1 MTSKELLIQEIE
13 TLPPELVSE
22 ALDLIRSLTVNY
34 TKNKLEPVQQ
44 EFIPVTDST
53 ETAGDKEQLTY
64 RPASGR
70 SILRHAGTWEGDDF
84 EECLQSVYATRGKAK
99 FDDENPFE

>member
-1 MTSKELLIQEIE
+1 MTTKELLIQEIE
-13 TLPPELVSE
+13 TLPPELLTE
-22 ALDLIRSLTVNY
+22 ALNLIRSIKHNY
-34 TKNKLEPVQQ
+34 TKPPSDQ
-44 EFIPVTDST
+44 
-53 ETAGDKEQLTY
+53 EQLTY

-84 EECLQSVYATRGKAK
+84 KECLQSVYATRGKAK